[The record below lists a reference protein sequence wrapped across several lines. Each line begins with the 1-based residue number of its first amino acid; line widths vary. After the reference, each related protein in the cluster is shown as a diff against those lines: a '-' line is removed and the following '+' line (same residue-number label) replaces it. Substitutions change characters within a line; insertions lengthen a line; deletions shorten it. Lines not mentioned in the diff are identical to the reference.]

1 MLRILLEGGK
11 PPASDA
17 SGTET
22 PSTTLASGI
31 TEFPV
36 GSPQSYRNTVLTRA
50 AEGNKDS
57 RWVEEEFARM
67 AAARNKAPSTSR

>member
-1 MLRILLEGGK
+1 MLRILLEEGK
-11 PPASDA
+11 APASDA
-17 SGTET
+17 PVTET

-36 GSPQSYRNTVLTRA
+36 GSPQSYTNSVLRHA
-50 AEGNKDS
+50 AENNKDYA
-57 RWVEEEFARM
+57 WIEKEHARM